1 MSIEDFR
8 IEDHASGGLQI
19 THLASPR
26 FRARWTTGE
35 FPVDQVRDGAFFWT
49 DEGASE
55 DDTIHLY
62 DLEWLDQV
70 PDATGKGALPVTPSR
85 SALPD
90 LMARAVM
97 AIDNYT
103 VQGKE

>member
-19 THLASPR
+19 IHLAHPR

-35 FPVDQVRDGAFFWT
+35 FPVDQVHDGAFFWT
-49 DEGASE
+49 DEGGSQ

-70 PDATGKGALPVTPSR
+70 PGVSGQGALSVTPS
-85 SALPD
+85 SAALPD
-90 LMARAVM
+90 LMGRAVM
-97 AIDNYT
+97 AIENYILH
-103 VQGKE
+103 GF

>member
-8 IEDHASGGLQI
+8 IDNHASGGLQI

-49 DEGASE
+49 DEGGSQ

-70 PDATGKGALPVTPSR
+70 PDATGQGASPVRPLS

-90 LMARAVM
+90 LMTRAVM
-97 AIDNYT
+97 AIENHILH
-103 VQGKE
+103 GL

>member
-1 MSIEDFR
+1 MSVEDFR

-19 THLASPR
+19 THLAQPR

-35 FPVDQVRDGAFFWT
+35 FPVDRVRDGAFFWS
-49 DEGASE
+49 DGGGSE

-62 DLEWLDQV
+62 NLEWLDQV
-70 PDATGKGALPVTPSR
+70 PDASGKTWAPVRPSQ

-97 AIDNYT
+97 AIENYILH
-103 VQGKE
+103 GF

>member
-1 MSIEDFR
+1 MSIGDFR
-8 IEDHASGGLQI
+8 IENHASGGLQI
-19 THLASPR
+19 THLVHPK

-35 FPVDQVRDGAFFWT
+35 FPVDQVRDGAFFST

-62 DLEWLDQV
+62 HLEWLDQV
-70 PDATGKGALPVTPSR
+70 PDATGKTWAPVRPSQ

-90 LMARAVM
+90 LMAKAVM
-97 AIDNYT
+97 AIENYILH
-103 VQGKE
+103 GL

>member
-26 FRARWTTGE
+26 FRARWTTGA
-35 FPVDQVRDGAFFWT
+35 FPVNQVRNGAFFWS
-49 DEGASE
+49 DEGGSE
-55 DDTIHLY
+55 DDAIHLF
-62 DLEWLDQV
+62 DLEWLDQQSE
-70 PDATGKGALPVTPSR
+70 DTGQACTPVKPSQ

-90 LMARAVM
+90 LMGRAVT
-97 AIDNYT
+97 AIENYILN
-103 VQGKE
+103 GW

>member
-8 IEDHASGGLQI
+8 IEDHVSGGLQI
-19 THLASPR
+19 THLARPR

-35 FPVDQVRDGAFFWT
+35 FPVDQVRDGAFFWS
-49 DEGASE
+49 DEGGSE

-70 PDATGKGALPVTPSR
+70 PDATGQAWAPVTPSQ

-90 LMARAVM
+90 LMAKAVM
-97 AIDNYT
+97 AIENYILY
-103 VQGKE
+103 GL

>member
-1 MSIEDFR
+1 MNIGDFR
-8 IEDHASGGLQI
+8 IDNHASGGLHI
-19 THLASPR
+19 THLAHPR

-49 DEGASE
+49 DEGGSE

-62 DLEWLDQV
+62 DLEWLDQE
-70 PDATGKGALPVTPSR
+70 PDATGQAWAPVRPSQ

-90 LMARAVM
+90 LMAKAVM
-97 AIDNYT
+97 AIENYILH
-103 VQGKE
+103 GF